1 MPTVQKAI
9 KLLLGEVEDGIGTML
24 VLATFV
30 VMLAA
35 VMFRY
40 LFNDSLTWSE
50 EFSRYALVMM
60 TFVGIATGFRKQV
73 HIRIDALRNIFPRWA
88 RALDVF
94 GLVGSIAF
102 LGFLIVQAVQL
113 SRVLGSSRSAALNMP
128 MSWLYIAVVVALMVG
143 LLRAFQALVAQF
155 KGVSE

>member
-1 MPTVQKAI
+1 M
-9 KLLLGEVEDGIGTML
+9 LLGEVEDGIGTML
-24 VLATFV
+24 VLATFA
-30 VMLAA
+30 VMLAG
-35 VMFRY
+35 VVFRY
-40 LFNDSLTWSE
+40 VFNDSLTWTE

-73 HIRIDALRNIFPRWA
+73 HIRIDALLNMAPRWA
-88 RALDVF
+88 RPLEIF
-94 GLVGSIAF
+94 GLVTSIAF

-128 MSWLYIAVVVALMVG
+128 MSWLYIAVAIALAWG
-143 LLRAFQALVAQF
+143 LLRAVQALVAQF